1 MIPWLID
8 VTARSTMENIAV
20 SDTLRRPALKSEIEA
35 AIVSS
40 VRSSDPACAGFV
52 GAIIAECKK
61 SEVAAGW
68 TLRGVK
74 YGKAPRHKCD
84 AALATV
90 IGKLQTQ
97 YVILADSS
105 AKAADVPKTCD

>member
-1 MIPWLID
+1 M
-8 VTARSTMENIAV
+8 